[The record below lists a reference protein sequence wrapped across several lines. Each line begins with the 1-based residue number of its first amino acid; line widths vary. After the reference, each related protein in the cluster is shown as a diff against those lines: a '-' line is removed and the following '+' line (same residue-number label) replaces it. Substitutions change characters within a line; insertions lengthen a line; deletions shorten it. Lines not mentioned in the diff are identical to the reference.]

1 MSEEK
6 SIIITAVVTTEL
18 NTATAGLLG
27 AGQRLA
33 KETGGEHVVLT
44 SGGSDSAFA
53 VKLSEIADRVI
64 TVDSEDLANSQP
76 ESWLNTISSLSSQE
90 NPAAVIL
97 GNDILSQ
104 EITPRLAHRLGGASI
119 GDAQAVTVEDSN
131 IVVTRSVYGGKA
143 VAEIEL
149 TASPAVV
156 WVRSQSM
163 DPAEAQATPGTITA
177 GDFGANVETRTRLVE
192 SHDEESEGGR
202 LEDAQIIVSGGRG
215 LGGPEPFEDLIALAK
230 VLKAQ
235 NAASRAACDLGW
247 VAHSWQVGQTGKKVA
262 PELYLGVA
270 ISGASQH
277 MMGIA
282 DSKVIAAINTDPDAP
297 IFKHCQF
304 GLVEDYKKVIGPLK
318 EKLAKLL
325 S

>member
-6 SIIITAVVTTEL
+6 SIIITAVVLTEL

-33 KETGGEHVVLT
+33 KDTGGEHVVLT
-44 SGGSDSAFA
+44 WGGSNSEFA
-53 VKLSEIADRVI
+53 AKLSENADRVI
-64 TVDSEDLANSQP
+64 TLESEDLAKCQP
-76 ESWLNTISSLSSQE
+76 ESWLNCISAVSSQE
-90 NPAAVIL
+90 NPVAIIL

-119 GDAQAVTVEDSN
+119 GDAQAVSADGDT

-149 TASPAVV
+149 TANPAVV
-156 WVRSQSM
+156 WVRAQSM
-163 DPAEAQATPGTITA
+163 EPAEEQATPGTIISGNIDSALDIRTQL
-177 GDFGANVETRTRLVE
+177 VETHE
-192 SHDEESEGGR
+192 EESEGER

-215 LGGPEPFEDLIALAK
+215 LGGPETFEDLVALAK

-247 VAHSWQVGQTGKKVA
+247 VPHSWQVGQTGRKVA
-262 PELYLGVA
+262 PKLYLAVA

-282 DSKVIAAINTDPDAP
+282 DSKAIAAINTDPDAP

-304 GLVEDYKKVIGPLK
+304 GLIEDYQQVIGPLK
-318 EKLAKLL
+318 EKLAELL
-325 S
+325 

>member
-6 SIIITAVVTTEL
+6 SSVITAVVTTEM

-33 KETGGEHVVLT
+33 RETGGEHVAIC
-44 SGGSDSAFA
+44 SGESDSEFA
-53 VKLSEIADRVI
+53 VTLSGYADRVI
-64 TVDSEDLANSQP
+64 AFTSEDLSSGQP
-76 ESWLNTISSLSSQE
+76 EKWLNCICLIGSQE
-90 NPAAVIL
+90 NPAAIVL

-104 EITPRLAHRLGGASI
+104 EITPRIAHRLSGSSI
-119 GDAQAVTVEDSN
+119 GDAQAVAVEGES
-131 IVVTRSVYGGKA
+131 ILVTRSVYGGKA
-143 VAEIEL
+143 IAKIEL
-149 TASPAVV
+149 ATSPAVV
-156 WVRSQSM
+156 WVRAQSM
-163 DPAEAQATPGTITA
+163 EPAEEKASPGGIAA
-177 GDFGANVETRTRLVE
+177 GSLDSEIETRARLLE
-192 SHDEESEGGR
+192 THIEESERER

-215 LGGPEPFEDLIALAK
+215 LGGPEPFEELAELAS

-247 VAHSWQVGQTGKKVA
+247 VPHSWQVGQTGKKVA
-262 PELYLGVA
+262 PQLYLGIA

-282 DSKVIAAINTDPDAP
+282 DSKAIAAINTDPDAP

-304 GLVEDYKKVIGPLK
+304 GLVEDFRNVIGPLK
-318 EKLAKLL
+318 ESLAELL
-325 S
+325 K

>member
-18 NTATAGLLG
+18 NTGTAGLLG

-44 SGGSDSAFA
+44 SGGSEFTAK
-53 VKLSEIADRVI
+53 VSEHAGRVI
-64 TVDSEDLANSQP
+64 NLDSEDLAKGQP
-76 ESWLNTISSLSSQE
+76 EAWLNWISAISKQE
-90 NPAAVIL
+90 NPAAIIL
-97 GNDILSQ
+97 GNDTLSQ

-119 GDAQAVTVEDSN
+119 GDAQVVSSESDT

-156 WVRSQSM
+156 WVRAQSM
-163 DPAEAQATPGTITA
+163 DPAEAESSPGTVTTGNLDAISDSITQLL
-177 GDFGANVETRTRLVE
+177 ET
-192 SHDEESEGGR
+192 HAEESDGER

-215 LGGPEPFEDLIALAK
+215 LGGPEPFEDLVALAK

-235 NAASRAACDLGW
+235 NSASRAACDLGW
-247 VAHSWQVGQTGKKVA
+247 VPHSWQVGQTGKKVA
-262 PELYLGVA
+262 PQLYLAVA

-282 DSKVIAAINTDPDAP
+282 DSKAIAAINTDPDAP

-304 GLVEDYKKVIGPLK
+304 GLVEDYKNVIGPLK
-318 EKLAKLL
+318 EKLAELL
-325 S
+325 

>member
-6 SIIITAVVTTEL
+6 SIVITAVVGSEL
-18 NTATAGLLG
+18 NTASAGLLG

-33 KETGGEHVVLT
+33 REMNSEHIVIVCGGT
-44 SGGSDSAFA
+44 DSPLVA
-53 VKLSEIADRVI
+53 KLSESADRVI
-64 TVDSEDLANSQP
+64 AIESAELTSGHP
-76 ESWLNTISSLSSQE
+76 EVWLNTIASIGTE
-90 NPAAVIL
+90 EKPRAIIL

-119 GDAQAVTVEDSN
+119 GDVQALSAN
-131 IVVTRSVYGGKA
+131 GGSLIVTRSVYGGKA

-149 TASPAVV
+149 TAVPAVV
-156 WVRSQSM
+156 WVRAQSM
-163 DPAEAQATPGTITA
+163 DPADANTTPGEIVA
-177 GDFGANVETRTRLVE
+177 GNVDESIAARTQLVET
-192 SHDEESEGGR
+192 HEEAAEGER

-215 LGGPEPFEDLIALAK
+215 MGGPEPFEDLVALAK

-235 NAASRAACDLGW
+235 NSASRAACDLGW
-247 VAHSWQVGQTGKKVA
+247 VPHSWQVGQTGKKVA
-262 PELYLGVA
+262 PQLYLAVA

-282 DSKVIAAINTDPDAP
+282 DSKAIAAINTDPDAP

-304 GLVEDYKKVIGPLK
+304 GLVEDYKQVIGPLK
-318 EKLAKLL
+318 EKLAELL
-325 S
+325 K

>member
-1 MSEEK
+1 MSEDK

-44 SGGSDSAFA
+44 SGGSEFA
-53 VKLSEIADRVI
+53 AKLSENADRVI
-64 TVDSEDLANSQP
+64 TVESEDLANGQP
-76 ESWLNTISSLSSQE
+76 ESWLHTISAISSQE
-90 NPAAVIL
+90 NPAAIIL

-104 EITPRLAHRLGGASI
+104 EITPRLAHRLGGTSI
-119 GDAQAVTVEDSN
+119 GDAQAVTADGGS

-156 WVRSQSM
+156 WVRAQSM
-163 DPAEAQATPGTITA
+163 EPAEAQATPGTIVA
-177 GDFGANVETRTRLVE
+177 GNIDASVDLHAQLIETHE
-192 SHDEESEGGR
+192 EESEGER

-215 LGGPEPFEDLIALAK
+215 LGGPEPFEDLVALAK

-235 NAASRAACDLGW
+235 NGASRAACDLGW
-247 VAHSWQVGQTGKKVA
+247 VPHSWQVGQTGRKVA
-262 PELYLGVA
+262 PQLYLAVA

-277 MMGIA
+277 MMGMA
-282 DSKVIAAINTDPDAP
+282 DSKNIAAINTDPDAP

-304 GLVEDYKKVIGPLK
+304 GLVEDYKNVIGPLK
-318 EKLAKLL
+318 EKLAELL
-325 S
+325 